1 MPFLGVPHFLLIPR
15 GGEPGGTVY
24 QRKSP
29 ALGATVGALEK
40 GRACL
45 GGKLSVA
52 ISEVPLEWRLRHG
65 MASPQEELKNS
76 ILPFLPQPE
85 PDLPDK
91 GSKGLTLL
99 RIPES
104 ALRGLAGWAG
114 GGGGERG
121 EP

>member
-1 MPFLGVPHFLLIPR
+1 M
-15 GGEPGGTVY
+15 
-24 QRKSP
+24 
-29 ALGATVGALEK
+29 GALEK

-52 ISEVPLEWRLRHG
+52 ISEVPLEWGLGHG

-104 ALRGLAGWAG
+104 ALRGLAGWVG
-114 GGGGERG
+114 GGGGG
-121 EP
+121 V

>member
-1 MPFLGVPHFLLIPR
+1 M
-15 GGEPGGTVY
+15 
-24 QRKSP
+24 
-29 ALGATVGALEK
+29 GALEK

-45 GGKLSVA
+45 GGMLSAA
-52 ISEVPLEWRLRHG
+52 ISEVPLEWGLGHG

-76 ILPFLPQPE
+76 ILPFLPRPE
-85 PDLPDK
+85 PNLPDK

-104 ALRGLAGWAG
+104 ALRGPAGWW
-114 GGGGERG
+114 GGERG